1 MSLSPTTPMHDTI
14 FPVVLMTCVL
24 SGMGELW
31 PVSQRVLT
39 SGRAAV
45 DCIPCGP
52 SGRIRSGKP
61 S

>member
-31 PVSQRVLT
+31 HVPQRVLI

-45 DCIPCGP
+45 DCIPCGH
-52 SGRIRSGKP
+52 SGQIRSGKP